1 MTVQIENEFLI
12 ATFAEEG
19 AELGLQSKE
28 TGIEYIWQGNP
39 EFWAPC
45 ARTFPIVGRLKED
58 TYMYQ
63 NQAYHLTQH
72 GFARDQVF
80 DVIEKGGE
88 EVSFSLKSTKETK
101 KKYPFDFE
109 LVITYTLEHQE
120 LTVNYQVEYTGK
132 EEMYFGI
139 GGHPAF
145 NVPLESSLT
154 FEDYYLSFHLKI
166 TDTNSLAG
174 PFIDLANKTLAQTN
188 TALT

>member
-19 AELGLQSKE
+19 AELVSLQSKE

-39 EFWAPC
+39 EFWARHAPVL
-45 ARTFPIVGRLKED
+45 FPIVGRLKED

-88 EVSFSLKSTKETK
+88 RSFFFTKINKRNQEEVSF
-101 KKYPFDFE
+101 
-109 LVITYTLEHQE
+109 
-120 LTVNYQVEYTGK
+120 
-132 EEMYFGI
+132 
-139 GGHPAF
+139 
-145 NVPLESSLT
+145 
-154 FEDYYLSFHLKI
+154 
-166 TDTNSLAG
+166 
-174 PFIDLANKTLAQTN
+174 
-188 TALT
+188 

>member
-1 MTVQIENEFLI
+1 M
-12 ATFAEEG
+12 
-19 AELGLQSKE
+19 
-28 TGIEYIWQGNP
+28 
-39 EFWAPC
+39 
-45 ARTFPIVGRLKED
+45 
-58 TYMYQ
+58 
-63 NQAYHLTQH
+63 
-72 GFARDQVF
+72 
-80 DVIEKGGE
+80 IEKGGE

-120 LTVNYQVEYTGK
+120 LTVNYQVENTGK

-154 FEDYYLSFHLKI
+154 FEDYYLSFSPKKSRTQI
-166 TDTNSLAG
+166 PLAG

-188 TALT
+188 TSFDLTHQLFENDAMIFETKGQTAIWSPTPKEAPFVCIEPWCGIADAVDATGQLAEKFGINKLPANELFKTQYMISVK